1 MDSVHNTTVNSYIKE
16 IEGYLNNKRIIYE
29 AEGRREFV
37 PLIDRTVQMI
47 RLIKDP
53 GTTEG
58 HSNVTEQNTSN
69 NRSSTQRNFERPP
82 EKMYHYADGEAID
95 CAICIEQVEP
105 KQAQVRLSCGHIYHL
120 NCLGSHFNHSGDFKC
135 PYCRL
140 EVENYAK
147 QPRTWEFPPNGPPT
161 PQNLNDHNDMSHPGE
176 LDFAN
181 FQRGVLQVVNS
192 IFGGRLNLGHP
203 FRDDTGAEDDYLD
216 DDDENSD
223 FSDSDRIVY
232 EITNAGDH
240 YNNSESDSDDDSNSS
255 DDDYGQNDPI
265 NNDDNRIRSNFNS
278 DSSENSTSG
287 RRARLVMHASN
298 SRIEDSSSVT
308 RDNDRENQGNRSSQE
323 RHVRERRSRSPSI
336 SHQRSDPIN
345 STRINYNT
353 YYSDRNSNNNLN
365 SIKDHEVGESSNRM
379 DRNRPVNFL
388 DDLQIS
394 DTTDSSRYRNDDSRN
409 IKSTINDFSR
419 YHNDNICGETPRNY
433 EQFNQSS
440 LDSSSNVRNDGTF
453 YNNANNRLSFNSSLS
468 QSIFNTPQHSTQQH
482 STLSSQHNRSHYGS
496 QSDSESEFTNT
507 LCRHK
512 SASFRLRNMYQE
524 DSTTAEEVMDD
535 TGSSSSS
542 PENSDDDQD
551 EDEVMFTGTFN
562 WDAGN
567 EMDTT
572 DDDTEDDDY
581 RRCFSR
587 RSSSSSCSPTFS
599 SSDEGDDEDNIST
612 ASLSSPIR
620 NETHQSWYKPWSW
633 YNNNNNISGTASSAA
648 DVDSDATIS
657 SGDECGH

>member
-105 KQAQVRLSCGHIYHL
+105 KQAQVRLSC
-120 NCLGSHFNHSGDFKC
+120 DFKC

-562 WDAGN
+562 W
-567 EMDTT
+567 
-572 DDDTEDDDY
+572 
-581 RRCFSR
+581 
-587 RSSSSSCSPTFS
+587 
-599 SSDEGDDEDNIST
+599 GDDEDNIST